1 MVKKVS
7 KVTKAT
13 KRTVEVKALPP
24 KPQSPL
30 RVGNT
35 VFIRTVTHYYVGN
48 IELLD
53 ATEVVLSGA
62 SWVADTGRFNNALKT
77 GQLGEIEPFVD
88 LVSVSR
94 GALIDA
100 TSWPHQLPT
109 EVK

>member
-1 MVKKVS
+1 MAKTAKVPS
-7 KVTKAT
+7 KSVTK
-13 KRTVEVKALPP
+13 KAITEEKP

-35 VFIRTVTHYYVGN
+35 VFVRTVTHYYVGT
-48 IELLD
+48 IEFLD
-53 ATEVVLSGA
+53 ATEIVLSGA

-77 GQLGEIEPFVD
+77 GQLGEIEPFID

-94 GALIDA
+94 GALVDA
-100 TSWPHQLPT
+100 TSWTHALPV